1 MKNQALKHSS
11 LLLQGT
17 LALLLSLGCLLS
29 LASGSIAFAEPTTV
43 TIDPEHKEKPAR
55 KEDKPA
61 FHRKLWTGKF
71 DVAGDH
77 SAAAARQLEGGLNF
91 ACRDQFGGRPAIG
104 NVPAKPANVAALQ
117 ECEAREAA
125 AQGYGKTAAGIAKQ
139 QRVMSVISKT
149 SDVAALAS
157 VGGVIYA
164 EMGVKKNGQ
173 DETYDSAAKIQRMAG
188 TASYVTG
195 ATDMSLGAWAYV
207 AQKRKLEEMQ
217 KNLNGNGAQTN
228 NAALNSNLANAVEAT
243 KKAAMSH
250 LMWGAGKV
258 AAGYGMMKLAERT
271 EKQAERMRSI
281 QEIQDLQALLAARN
295 AAGQPVLNAAQLA
308 PPGSGTVPY
317 YQNNQPAFVFP
328 TTGGSGLAPNPGGV
342 SYAIPNGGASVA
354 LGNLRNPASSGYQAK
369 ITGAPG
375 GSGGAGA
382 GDTGGA
388 SVPPP
393 GEEDAQKAKAAS
405 EAMGNNFVTSLTG
418 GPRSFSGSPS
428 EPAKDEMPN
437 LAAMLNPGG
446 DAATAATGLSPSQIF
461 NDALEGTEGTEQGSM
476 SGVNGKSETSLF
488 QITRE
493 KITKMFQVG
502 NVGIPK
508 DVEVRN

>member
-1 MKNQALKHSS
+1 MKNQALKHPS
-11 LLLQGT
+11 LLLQG
-17 LALLLSLGCLLS
+17 LSALLLL
-29 LASGSIAFAEPTTV
+29 LASGSAFAEPTTV
-43 TIDPEHKEKPAR
+43 TIDPEARNKPRAKE
-55 KEDKPA
+55 EKPA

-77 SAAAARQLEGGLNF
+77 SAAVAKQLEGGLDFECQKNF
-91 ACRDQFGGRPAIG
+91 GPKVIG
-104 NVPAKPANVAALQ
+104 NIRKPGNPAALQ
-117 ECEAREAA
+117 ECEARAAA
-125 AQGYGKTAAGIAKQ
+125 AQGYGKTASGIAKQ

-173 DETYDSAAKIQRMAG
+173 DDTYDSAAKIQRMAG

-195 ATDMSLGAWAYV
+195 ATDLTLGAWAYV

-217 KNLNGNGAQTN
+217 KNLNGDGAQTS

-308 PPGSGTVPY
+308 PPGSATVPY
-317 YQNNQPAFVFP
+317 YQNNQPAFAFP
-328 TTGGSGLAPNPGGV
+328 TTGSSGLAPNPGGV
-342 SYAIPNGGASVA
+342 NYAIPNGGASVA
-354 LGNLRNPASSGYQAK
+354 LGNLRNPASAGFAPKGSGLS
-369 ITGAPG
+369 G

-382 GDTGGA
+382 GSSSGA
-388 SVPPP
+388 SAPPP
-393 GEEDAQKAKAAS
+393 GEEDTQKAKAAS

-418 GPRSFSGSPS
+418 GPKPYAGGAS

-437 LAAMLNPGG
+437 LAAMLNPGAG
-446 DAATAATGLSPSQIF
+446 ADTQSAATGLSPSQIF
-461 NDALEGTEGTEQGSM
+461 SDALEGTEGTEQGSM
-476 SGVNGKSETSLF
+476 AGVNGKSENSLF

-502 NVGIPK
+502 NVGAPK